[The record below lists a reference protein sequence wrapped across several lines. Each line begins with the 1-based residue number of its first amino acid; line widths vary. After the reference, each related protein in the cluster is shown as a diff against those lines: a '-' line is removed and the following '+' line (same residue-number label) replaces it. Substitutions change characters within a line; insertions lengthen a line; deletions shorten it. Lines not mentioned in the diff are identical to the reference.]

1 MAPTDAGVT
10 VSGLTKEFDGG
21 VVAVSDVSLEIKRG
35 EFVSLLGPSG
45 CGKTTILRMIG
56 GLVEPTRGEVKI
68 HGQRVTHLPPWKRNC
83 GFVFQSYALF
93 PHMTVRENIG
103 YGLVLRKWP
112 KDKIAKRVEEVAE
125 LLGIGDLLGRRI
137 KALSGGQQQRVA
149 VARALAIEPDVLLM
163 DEPLANLDA
172 KLRERIRVELRQIQR
187 RTHVTT
193 IYVTHDQAE
202 ALALSDRIVVMNKGK
217 VEQVGTPVE
226 VFARPAT
233 PFVASFVGNN
243 RLLEG
248 TVVEVTGDEAMLRAG
263 EAHFQGKKIGDVRT
277 QGKAL
282 AVLQAHN
289 IIVSPASSQGEE
301 PRVNAIRGVLKEALY
316 MGTHFRTVVET
327 FIGTIDAEVPLD
339 AATAVGLQPGSA
351 VTVVV
356 RDPLI
361 LGLS

>member
-1 MAPTDAGVT
+1 MARTEAGVT
-10 VSGLTKEFDGG
+10 VSGLTKEYDGG
-21 VVAVSDVSLEIKRG
+21 VVAVADVSLEIKRG

-56 GLVEPTRGEVKI
+56 GLIEPTRGEVEI

-93 PHMTVRENIG
+93 PHMTVRDNIG

-187 RTHVTT
+187 STHVTT

-217 VEQVGTPVE
+217 VEQVGSPVE

-243 RLLEG
+243 RLVEG
-248 TVVEVTGDEAMLRAG
+248 TVTETVGDEAVLHAG
-263 EAHFQGKKIGDVRT
+263 EADLRGKKIGDVRP

-289 IIVSPASSQGEE
+289 ISVSPGSSHGAER
-301 PRVNAIRGVLKEALY
+301 RVNEIRGVLKEVLY
-316 MGTHFRTVVET
+316 MGTHFRAVVET
-327 FIGTIDAEVPLD
+327 SIGIIDAEVPLD
-339 AATAVGLQPGSA
+339 AAAAIGLAAGSA

-361 LGLS
+361 LGVS